1 MADDEGDNRIMSEIV
16 PPPFDLRCAKS
27 RTALI
32 TALLH
37 QGIPAVQM
45 PEKPWPV
52 VYVPLVSDTGEE
64 AFGIQVFEEDCP
76 CLIGLTGY
84 RPDPD
89 PEEDDPVDAYSLD
102 YYGEET
108 LAEAVGAMD
117 RLWGARA
124 GLVAAFRAG
133 QFDGGGG
140 LMENVLAED
149 VLTGEGPFGGPE
161 EARVR
166 P

>member
-1 MADDEGDNRIMSEIV
+1 MTATLD
-16 PPPFDLRCAKS
+16 PPFDLRCAKS

-45 PEKPWPV
+45 LEKPWPV

-64 AFGIQVFEEDCP
+64 AFGIHAFEEDCP

-84 RPDPD
+84 RPNPD
-89 PEEDDPVDAYSLD
+89 PEAEDDPVDAYSLD
-102 YYGEET
+102 YYGGET
-108 LAEAVGAMD
+108 LAEAVGAMA

-124 GLVAAFRAG
+124 VLVAVFCAG
-133 QFDGGGG
+133 HFDGGG
-140 LMENVLAED
+140 LMEKVPMED

-161 EARVR
+161 ESRVR

>member
-1 MADDEGDNRIMSEIV
+1 MTATLD
-16 PPPFDLRCAKS
+16 PPFDLRCAES
-27 RTALI
+27 RAALI

-37 QGIPAVQM
+37 QGIPAVEM

-52 VYVPLVSDTGEE
+52 VYVPLVSDTGTE
-64 AFGIQVFEEDCP
+64 AFGLQAFEEDYP

-89 PEEDDPVDAYSLD
+89 PEAEDDPVDAYSLD

-108 LAEAVGAMD
+108 LAEAVGAMA
-117 RLWGARA
+117 RLWGART
-124 GLVAAFRAG
+124 GLVAAFHAG

-140 LMENVLAED
+140 LMEKVPPED

-161 EARVR
+161 EAGVR

>member
-1 MADDEGDNRIMSEIV
+1 MSEIV
-16 PPPFDLRCAKS
+16 PPPFDLRCAES
-27 RTALI
+27 RAALI

-37 QGIPAVQM
+37 QGIPAVAM
-45 PEKPWPV
+45 LEKPWPV
-52 VYVPLVSDTGEE
+52 VYVPLVSDTGTE
-64 AFGIQVFEEDCP
+64 AFGIEAFEDGCP

-89 PEEDDPVDAYSLD
+89 PEAEDDPVDAYSLD

-140 LMENVLAED
+140 LMEKVPTED
-149 VLTGEGPFGGPE
+149 VLTR
-161 EARVR
+161 EAAG
-166 P
+166 

>member
-1 MADDEGDNRIMSEIV
+1 MSEIV
-16 PPPFDLRCAKS
+16 PPPFDLRCAES

-37 QGIPAVQM
+37 QGIPAVEM
-45 PEKPWPV
+45 PEKPWPI
-52 VYVPLVSDTGEE
+52 VYVPLVSDTGME
-64 AFGIQVFEEDCP
+64 AFGIHAFEEDFP

-84 RPDPD
+84 RSDPG
-89 PEEDDPVDAYSLD
+89 PKGEDDRVDAYSLD

-108 LAEAVGAMD
+108 LAEAVGAMA

-140 LMENVLAED
+140 LMEKVPAED

-161 EARVR
+161 EAGVR

>member
-1 MADDEGDNRIMSEIV
+1 MTATLD
-16 PPPFDLRCAKS
+16 PPFDLRCAKS

-52 VYVPLVSDTGEE
+52 VYVPLVSDTGTE
-64 AFGIQVFEEDCP
+64 AFGLQAFEEDYP

-89 PEEDDPVDAYSLD
+89 PEAEDDPVDAYSLD

-108 LAEAVGAMD
+108 LAEAVGAMA

-133 QFDGGGG
+133 QFDGGGE
-140 LMENVLAED
+140 LMGKVPMED
-149 VLTGEGPFGGPE
+149 VLTGKGNYEHFQRQG
-161 EARVR
+161 
-166 P
+166 